1 MEKGKSKIDML
12 GYDFFISFTLGPYP
26 RGTQSYASDLA
37 RKLREK
43 NFTVFYS
50 EEEAPPGANLS
61 NVLLKALRKS
71 KVLLVIVNEGAL
83 LKSTW
88 VRKEVEYF
96 HSQNPKRLIVPINIG
111 NTLEKCGD
119 IVEADNWLNYKKNI
133 WIVEDELAVK
143 TGIANKT
150 VVDRIAVSYHFLK
163 KKNKLIIL
171 LIIFI
176 SILVL
181 LSIFLWVNMKEAK
194 NQKTASLL
202 TLYSLLQQNGDF
214 KTVFENLSVDG
225 EIPKTTLL
233 NSKLALNET
242 NKNSLKKENGKR
254 VMSDLYIDGV
264 SFVSLSSKDFLLS
277 QGHYSGVGLK
287 KVGKYGV
294 YELCNDS
301 SQGGK
306 IYFKDNIN
314 YFVWVSDYGVVYK
327 IKNYNNCEE
336 IYNEINFNESSSI
349 FTVELIDNN
358 SFVMSD
364 NSGNVYYVKLKSDAK
379 KIFSTPRGDEVISI
393 QVNKMKDKFLII
405 TKKGWVYLINDK
417 KDILER
423 IKIKNDKILL
433 VNNLEI
439 SKFIKEIVDKDG
451 FSKLIDTSD
460 LLESENPKIEMKEKY
475 IYSEIV
481 RNNHVYL
488 SLLKTE
494 GSIDY
499 TDSDN
504 ITNIEFSDFANIP
517 IASTLDFKGN
527 KKCPIVTWV
536 TNVKLVSVSLIPDCD
551 DVYGSFEVKIPA
563 IPIDYNNLGT
573 LGTRYSSAVFNKQGN
588 SLIMGTQSG
597 VVAWMRYTND
607 GLLFIEHFEHSINDP
622 VNSIVLGKE
631 DTVYAG
637 FEHLGIN
644 TYKEK
649 FKLEN
654 KYPEERRKM
663 LKITSYENLTEWDV
677 NNFYGKT
684 KLVYSPDTG
693 YLFLNKKGKVI
704 WNKILTTENIVN
716 KGWEF
721 SNRVVIL
728 KIDEKNGRI
737 WVLLSSGQL
746 FLLDINNG
754 SQIRCFLTDFDAIF
768 LYTPILISEFI
779 FDKNGGLSFTYKT
792 NHDPDKEIKIVIDN

>member
-1 MEKGKSKIDML
+1 MEKGKIKIDML

-83 LKSTW
+83 LQSTW

-111 NTLEKCGD
+111 NTLEKYGD
-119 IVEADNWLNYKKNI
+119 VIEADNWLNYKNNI
-133 WIVEDELAVK
+133 WIVEDELAVE

-171 LIIFI
+171 LSIFI
-176 SILVL
+176 SILIL
-181 LSIFLWVNMKEAK
+181 LTMFLWINMKEAK
-194 NQKTASLL
+194 TQKTTSRLA
-202 TLYSLLQQNGDF
+202 LYSLLQQNGDF

-225 EIPKTTLL
+225 EIPKTTIL
-233 NSKLALNET
+233 NSKLALNEI
-242 NKNSLKKENGKR
+242 NKNSLKKENGKIF
-254 VMSDLYIDGV
+254 MSDLYIDGLN
-264 SFVSLSSKDFLLS
+264 FVSLNSKDFLLS
-277 QGHYSGVGLK
+277 QGHYSGIGLK

-306 IYFKDNIN
+306 IYYKDNIN
-314 YFVWVSDYGVVYK
+314 YFVWVSDYKVVYK

-336 IYNEINFNESSSI
+336 VYNEINSNESSSVV
-349 FTVELIDNN
+349 TVELINNN

-364 NSGNVYYVKLKSDAK
+364 NGGNVYYVELKNDAK
-379 KIFSTPRGDEVISI
+379 KIFSTPDGDKVILI
-393 QVNKMKDKFLII
+393 QASKMKDKFLLL
-405 TKKGWVYLINDK
+405 TKKRWIYLINDK
-417 KDILER
+417 KNILEK

-433 VNNLEI
+433 INNFEI
-439 SKFIKEIVDKDG
+439 SKFIKEIVGDES

-460 LLESENPKIEMKEKY
+460 LLENEMKEKY

-494 GSIDY
+494 DSVDY

-504 ITNIEFSDFANIP
+504 STNIEFSDFANIP
-517 IASTLDFKGN
+517 IASRLDFKGN
-527 KKCPIVTWV
+527 KNCPIITWV

-551 DVYGSFEVKIPA
+551 DIYGRFEVKIPS
-563 IPIDYNNLGT
+563 IPIDYNDLGT
-573 LGTRYSSAVFNKQGN
+573 LGTSYSSAVFNKEGN
-588 SLIMGTQSG
+588 SLIMGTRSG
-597 VVAWMRYTND
+597 VIAWMRYTSD
-607 GLLFIEHFEHSINDP
+607 GLLLVEHFEHSVNDP
-622 VNSIVLGKE
+622 VNSIVLGEKN
-631 DTVYAG
+631 TVYAG

-654 KYPEERRKM
+654 KYPAEKRKL
-663 LKITSYENLTEWDV
+663 LKISAYESLTEWDV

-684 KLVYSPDTG
+684 KLVYSPETG
-693 YLFLNKKGKVI
+693 YLSLNKKRKVI

-716 KGWEF
+716 WGF
-721 SNRVVIL
+721 PVSNRVVTL
-728 KIDEKNGRI
+728 KVDESSGRV

-754 SQIRCFLTDFDAIF
+754 SQIRCFLTDFNA
-768 LYTPILISEFI
+768 LEHTTSILMSEFI
-779 FDKNGGLSFTYKT
+779 FDKNGGLSFIYKT
-792 NHDPDKEIKIVIDN
+792 NHDPDKEIKILIDN

>member
-88 VRKEVEYF
+88 VKKEVEYF
-96 HSQNPKRLIVPINIG
+96 HSKNPKRLIVPINIG
-111 NTLEKCGD
+111 NTLEKYGD
-119 IVEADNWLNYKKNI
+119 IIEADNWLNYKNNI
-133 WIVEDELAVK
+133 WIVEDELAVE
-143 TGIANKT
+143 TGIASKT
-150 VVDRIAVSYHFLK
+150 VVDRITVSYHFLK

-171 LIIFI
+171 LTIFI
-176 SILVL
+176 TILIL
-181 LSIFLWVNMKEAK
+181 LSVFLWVNMKEAK
-194 NQKTASLL
+194 TQKTTSLL

-214 KTVFENLSVDG
+214 KSVFENLSVDG
-225 EIPKTTLL
+225 EIPKTTIL
-233 NSKLALNET
+233 NSKLALNEI
-242 NKNSLKKENGKR
+242 NKNSLKKENGKI
-254 VMSDLYIDGV
+254 VMSDLYIGGLN
-264 SFVSLSSKDFLLS
+264 FVSLNAKYFLLS
-277 QGHYSGVGLK
+277 QGHYSGIGLK
-287 KVGKYGV
+287 KIGKYGV

-306 IYFKDNIN
+306 IYYKDNIN

-336 IYNEINFNESSSI
+336 IYNEINSNESSSVV
-349 FTVELIDNN
+349 TVELINNN

-364 NSGNVYYVKLKSDAK
+364 NGGNVYYVELKNDAK
-379 KIFSTPRGDEVISI
+379 KIFSTPDGDKVILI
-393 QVNKMKDKFLII
+393 QASKMKDKFLLL
-405 TKKGWVYLINDK
+405 TKKRWIYLINDK
-417 KDILER
+417 KNILEK

-433 VNNLEI
+433 INNFEI
-439 SKFIKEIVDKDG
+439 SKFIKEIVGDEG

-460 LLESENPKIEMKEKY
+460 LLENEMKEKY

-494 GSIDY
+494 DSVDY

-504 ITNIEFSDFANIP
+504 STNIEFSDFANIP
-517 IASTLDFKGN
+517 IVSRLDFKGN
-527 KKCPIVTWV
+527 KNCPIITWV
-536 TNVKLVSVSLIPDCD
+536 TNMKLVSVSLIPDCD
-551 DVYGSFEVKIPA
+551 DIYGRFEVKIPS
-563 IPIDYNNLGT
+563 IPIDYNDLGT
-573 LGTRYSSAVFNKQGN
+573 LGTSYSSAVFNKEGN

-597 VVAWMRYTND
+597 VLVWMRYNSD
-607 GLLFIEHFEHSINDP
+607 GLLLVEHFEHSVNDP
-622 VNSIVLGKE
+622 VNSIVLGEKN
-631 DTVYAG
+631 TVYAG

-654 KYPEERRKM
+654 KYPAEKRKL
-663 LKITSYENLTEWDV
+663 LKISAYESLKEWDV

-684 KLVYSPDTG
+684 KLVYSPETG
-693 YLFLNKKGKVI
+693 YLSLNKKRKVI

-716 KGWEF
+716 WGF
-721 SNRVVIL
+721 PVSNRVVTL
-728 KIDEKNGRI
+728 KVDESSGRV

-754 SQIRCFLTDFDAIF
+754 SQIRCFLTDFNA
-768 LYTPILISEFI
+768 LEHTTSILMSEFI
-779 FDKNGGLSFTYKT
+779 FDKNGGVSFTYKT
-792 NHDPDKEIKIVIDN
+792 NHDPDKEIKILIDN